1 METNTLTDTNN
12 NDNKRAVFNI
22 IISYPEQTKA
32 IVTMAGFNRTTVIE
46 EVKKQFDH
54 IPDLVIE
61 TVDLIEGEEA
71 NTDNVVDF
79 KPKDQTEDKG

>member
-1 METNTLTDTNN
+1 MEGYPLTDTDN
-12 NDNKRAVFNI
+12 NDNKRAVFNV
-22 IISYPEQTKA
+22 IISYPEFTKA

-61 TVDLIEGEEA
+61 TVDLIEGKEA
-71 NTDNVVDF
+71 NTDNVIEVDF
-79 KPKDQTEDKG
+79 RPKKDK